1 MTQHA
6 AILHAFERGARLTPM
21 DALSRFGCMRLAARV
36 HDMRMAGLDVRSRLV
51 ERGGKQVACYWL
63 HRKSK
68 ASKA

>member
-51 ERGGKQVACYWL
+51 ERGGKQVSMYWL
-63 HRKSK
+63 VKPIVGKR
-68 ASKA
+68 